1 MTIEKLEKLYQD
13 CKTAAEASDDERAHS
28 NEDDLR
34 EQALRWIAAN
44 ASNADG
50 IKRVAKLALST
61 TNLKFARWCA

>member
-13 CKTAAEASDDERAHS
+13 CKTAAEASDDERG
-28 NEDDLR
+28 
-34 EQALRWIAAN
+34 WIAAN